1 MKALQGRKW
10 LGGLMALVAAIFLA
24 EAGHAAEDYK
34 IGYVTGLSGPMAGS
48 WTPVWEGFELYMK
61 RLNDGG
67 GVNGRKIKLFLDDDG
82 CRADRAVAGAKK
94 QAERDGVLAIY
105 GLSVSSTHSPTY
117 TEMRKVGVPV
127 VASFSGVIDALP
139 PAKPFYYSLGA
150 IFEVSGEAHAALVK
164 SVVPKGMVVGLTIDT
179 VGGHAVLRHQKL
191 MVESL
196 GYTWG
201 EVVCPIQTSDFTAF
215 AQTVAGMKPAAVLT
229 TYGAEHNLGMIPAL
243 RKAGYDGPVIAA
255 TQGTTEDTVRQIAE
269 KAGSGK
275 NIYIVTRYVP
285 FTDDAPGIKAL
296 KAAASKYGIAH
307 PTLMH
312 VTGWELGK
320 FAAEA
325 LAKCGPN
332 CTRESLDKTI
342 QNLKVETDGLSG
354 GAIEMSP
361 SDHYG
366 PSYWRLY
373 RWEQNRLVAV
383 GGWHKKVGL
392 KFPLK

>member
-1 MKALQGRKW
+1 MKVLKAWKW
-10 LGGLMALVAAIFLA
+10 LGGLMVLVAAVFLA
-24 EAGHAAEDYK
+24 EAGHAEDYK
-34 IGYVTGLSGPMAGS
+34 IGYVTDLSGPLAGS
-48 WTPVWEGFELYMK
+48 YTPVWEGFELYMK
-61 RLNDGG
+61 QVNDGG

-82 CRADRAVAGAKK
+82 SRADRAVAGAKK

-105 GLSVSSTHSPTY
+105 GLSVSSTHSPMY

-139 PAKPFYYSLGA
+139 PAKPYYYSLGA

-164 SVVPKGMVVGLTIDT
+164 SVVPKGKVVGLTIDT

-201 EVVCPIQTSDFTAF
+201 EVVCPIQTSYFTAF
-215 AQTVAGMKPAAVLT
+215 AQTVASMKPAAVLT
-229 TYGAEHNLGMIPAL
+229 TDGAEHNLGMIPAM

-285 FTDDAPGIKAL
+285 FTDDTPGTKAL

-354 GAIEMSP
+354 GPIEMSP

-373 RWEQNRLVAV
+373 RWDQSKLVAV

-392 KFPLK
+392 KFPLR